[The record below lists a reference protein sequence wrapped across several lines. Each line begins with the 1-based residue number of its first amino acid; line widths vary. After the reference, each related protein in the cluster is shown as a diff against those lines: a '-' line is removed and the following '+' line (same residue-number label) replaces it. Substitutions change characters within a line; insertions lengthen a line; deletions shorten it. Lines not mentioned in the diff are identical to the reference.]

1 MPTLAIVSPEEWLSR
16 TSVKFARRSAS
27 TQKIDDAYRA
37 YHRNRSEQNKKMLH
51 IALDGYLREKGGHW
65 EKVERNNNSGGL
77 MKYIHGVVGLL
88 GNLPQTR
95 SAADRDVLL
104 ARIPEAR
111 HGVLYLWEN
120 TQVEI
125 QFGKIILE
133 GALSLGSTAVS
144 TASSLQG
151 FQPGDPRAPGYA
163 AGSAAGKLG
172 GIAVGALVGKTNP
185 NKGSPVAPRPL
196 PPPPLMR
203 QGGVRSLN
211 ELDAQP
217 SNMQAFKNILG
228 TAFDKIHAAICSG
241 IKWIWE
247 KILLNQG
254 AVFSVLG
261 QSLEKLTLYVLEKV
275 CTACVP
281 FVGAAIDLGRGV
293 FETVSGIK
301 DRLEAYF
308 LSSKFV
314 VAQGHPALIADSIE
328 KQMNWA
334 IGAGMF
340 SVIKGGAKLGMTFM
354 TAGASVIIDAVAA
367 GLEFATKFMLRLVE
381 GHAIKKFLADV
392 ADACRT
398 KVGGDPARPAIVHDT
413 TAFND
418 LFKRGCAASPCIS
431 MVTLN
436 SGITGD
442 QMMYMKMFDDTSTPA
457 MVSGDSFNSATAYF
471 TSLKQHGRNYVRASG
486 FAFSSTKNDVKGYLS
501 HAINHH
507 ESGNLSMADAAL
519 RMAS

>member
-1 MPTLAIVSPEEWLSR
+1 V
-16 TSVKFARRSAS
+16 
-27 TQKIDDAYRA
+27 
-37 YHRNRSEQNKKMLH
+37 
-51 IALDGYLREKGGHW
+51 
-65 EKVERNNNSGGL
+65 
-77 MKYIHGVVGLL
+77 
-88 GNLPQTR
+88 
-95 SAADRDVLL
+95 DRDVLL

-125 QFGKIILE
+125 QFGKICLE

-151 FQPGDPRAPGYA
+151 FQPGDARAPYYA
-163 AGSAAGKLG
+163 AGSGAGKLG
-172 GIAVGALVGKTNP
+172 AIAVGALAGKTNA
-185 NKGSPVAPRPL
+185 NQGSPLPQRPL

-203 QGGVRSLN
+203 QNAIRTLN

-217 SNMQAFKNILG
+217 TNMQAFKNILG
-228 TAFDKIHAAICSG
+228 AAFDKIHAAIRDG
-241 IKWIWE
+241 MEWIWG

-254 AVFSVLG
+254 TVFSVLG
-261 QSLEKLTLYVLEKV
+261 KSLEKLTLYVLEKV
-275 CTACVP
+275 CIACVP

-293 FETVSGIK
+293 FETVNGIK
-301 DRLEAYF
+301 SRLEAYF
-308 LSSKFV
+308 LSSKFI

-334 IGAGMF
+334 IGAGLL
-340 SVIKGGAKLGMTFM
+340 SAVKGGAKLGMTFV
-354 TAGASVIIDAVAA
+354 TAGASVIIDAIAA
-367 GLEFATKFMLRLVE
+367 GLEFAAKFMLRLVE

-392 ADACRT
+392 SDACRT

-413 TAFND
+413 AAFND

-431 MVTLN
+431 MITLN

-442 QMMYMKMFDDTSTPA
+442 QMMYMKMFDDTSATT
-457 MVSGDSFNSATAYF
+457 MVGGDSFNSATQYF
-471 TSLKQHGRNYVRASG
+471 TNLKQHGRNYVRASG
-486 FAFSSTKNDVKGYLS
+486 FTFSSTKDDVQGYLS

-507 ESGNLSMADAAL
+507 ESGNLSLADAML
-519 RMAS
+519 KMAS